1 MEKTFFELREAMRK
15 RMPPGEHVFDT
26 KVRGVEVMIHKQK
39 GKFAT
44 YIDREKL
51 DSYNSLKAA
60 KTAAMA
66 FLKTIR
72 G

>member
-15 RMPPGEHVFDT
+15 GMPPGEHVFDT
-26 KVRGVEVMIHKQK
+26 KVRGVEVMVHKEK
-39 GKFAT
+39 GKFVT

-51 DSYNSLKAA
+51 DSYNNLKAA
-60 KTAAMA
+60 KTAGMA
-66 FLKTIR
+66 FLKQYK

>member
-1 MEKTFFELREAMRK
+1 MKTFVGLREAMRK
-15 RMPPGEHVFDT
+15 GMPPGEHVFDT
-26 KVRGVEVMIHKQK
+26 KVRGVEVMVHKEK
-39 GKFAT
+39 GKFVT

-60 KTAAMA
+60 KIAAMA